1 MKQAGKRYR
10 TALDVAGDISLVF
23 DQLNLSEEEVSA
35 REKFNQLK
43 ELTFLKDFSVSEIWD
58 S

>member
-1 MKQAGKRYR
+1 MKQADKRYR